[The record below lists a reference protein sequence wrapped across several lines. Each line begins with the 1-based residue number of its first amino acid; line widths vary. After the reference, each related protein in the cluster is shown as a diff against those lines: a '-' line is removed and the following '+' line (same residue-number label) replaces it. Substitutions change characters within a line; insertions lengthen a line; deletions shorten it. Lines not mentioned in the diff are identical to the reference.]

1 MEVPDGTRAGYP
13 AVESDGPGIDVPIV
27 PKHAHVWVNLTE
39 YRSKQQVL
47 EYPGLILGWR
57 RGVKGWETH
66 VVWSTP
72 LTDGSGRVTAHLAWL
87 GAHQLRPA

>member
-1 MEVPDGTRAGYP
+1 MEAPDGTRSGYG
-13 AVESDGPGIDVPIV
+13 AVEADGSGIEVPTV

-39 YRSKQQVL
+39 LRSKHAVL
-47 EYPGLILGWR
+47 EYPGLILGWC
-57 RGVKGWETH
+57 RGVKGWEAH
-66 VVWSTP
+66 VVWTSP